1 MSLLQVICTWIY
13 DKSNFLLYYYNYKSY
28 ICNIFIGYKP
38 TQIWIELGCEVY
50 LVKREFEQ
58 EYKKIGLKIA
68 YYRKLQGYTQERLAE
83 KLGVATSYIG
93 QIKAAGMYK
102 PISLTTLLRIAQAL
116 DTPAYKFLEF

>member
-1 MSLLQVICTWIY
+1 M
-13 DKSNFLLYYYNYKSY
+13 
-28 ICNIFIGYKP
+28 
-38 TQIWIELGCEVY
+38 
-50 LVKREFEQ
+50 KREFEQ

-93 QIKAAGMYK
+93 QIEAAGMYK

-116 DTPAYKFLEF
+116 DTPSYRFLEF

>member
-1 MSLLQVICTWIY
+1 MSSCYIFIK
-13 DKSNFLLYYYNYKSY
+13 DKYNSCIYNYNYRSY
-28 ICNIFIGYKP
+28 NCNIFIGYKLAK
-38 TQIWIELGCEVY
+38 IWIELSCEVY

-93 QIKAAGMYK
+93 QIEAAGMYK

-116 DTPAYKFLEF
+116 ETPAYKFLEF